1 MKLAISERDKF
12 LLCLVGSLLLVFLA
26 YYFGFRN
33 FSDKTSA
40 LESEIST
47 LQVKYNDLKDKSDN
61 IPKYKQDTENY
72 NRIFE
77 GGLAGYDSGFS
88 QKATLM
94 FTTELEAQLSVWV
107 RTVSMPDAALVYT
120 FGNVV
125 SSNPSANGAKVYST
139 DMKGYK
145 KTVTYSYECDYDT
158 FKAVSYTHLRAHET
172 DSYLVCRLLLEKKKK
187 KLALKTVS

>member
-33 FSDKTSA
+33 FSDKTSS

-72 NRIFE
+72 SRIFE

-94 FTTELEAQLSVWV
+94 FTTELEAQLGVWV

-139 DMKGYK
+139 DIRIFFFF
-145 KTVTYSYECDYDT
+145 C
-158 FKAVSYTHLRAHET
+158 FI
-172 DSYLVCRLLLEKKKK
+172 RLPPFLSLLI
-187 KLALKTVS
+187 LPN

>member
-77 GGLAGYDSGFS
+77 GGSCRIRFRL
-88 QKATLM
+88 
-94 FTTELEAQLSVWV
+94 FTE
-107 RTVSMPDAALVYT
+107 
-120 FGNVV
+120 GNAYVH
-125 SSNPSANGAKVYST
+125 N
-139 DMKGYK
+139 
-145 KTVTYSYECDYDT
+145 
-158 FKAVSYTHLRAHET
+158 RA
-172 DSYLVCRLLLEKKKK
+172 
-187 KLALKTVS
+187 

>member
-88 QKATLM
+88 S
-94 FTTELEAQLSVWV
+94 E
-107 RTVSMPDAALVYT
+107 
-120 FGNVV
+120 GNAYVH
-125 SSNPSANGAKVYST
+125 N
-139 DMKGYK
+139 
-145 KTVTYSYECDYDT
+145 
-158 FKAVSYTHLRAHET
+158 RA
-172 DSYLVCRLLLEKKKK
+172 
-187 KLALKTVS
+187 